1 MKLILKI
8 ARTELRNLFF
18 SPVAWFLTIIFFVI
32 CALFYSNYIAAIA
45 NWQDSLLRTTPAFK
59 EFPMGLTK
67 SVFMGMDSN
76 GFIANIFSNLY
87 LFIPL
92 LTMGLINREFN
103 NGTVKLLY
111 SSPVQLNQIVWGKYL
126 AVMAYNML
134 LLTIMLLFM
143 IVGAFS
149 IRDIDAGHLTTGLI
163 TFYLMVCSYTAIGMF
178 MSSITNY
185 QIVSAIATF
194 ILLFLLQRI
203 GGLWQ
208 EYDFIRDLTY
218 FLAINGRAE
227 RMVAGL
233 ITTRDIMYY
242 ALLTYMF
249 VTFSYLSLRH
259 GREMVSRGKKAVRY
273 LTVFLSVMV
282 VGYLTSRPGYVGYWD
297 GTRVK
302 ANTIKEQTQGIMKTM
317 QDEPMEVTLYTNLL
331 DPGQGFGRT
340 RPSARNTYIWNF
352 WDQFIRFKP
361 NIKFNYVLYYD
372 VADGDSTMYKRMPGM
387 TLDSIAREYAKMF
400 ETNLNW
406 YLKPAQIRKQIDLQG
421 EGMRSVM
428 HLKYKGKSIFLR
440 TYEDS
445 KYWPDEEH
453 VAAALKRLAN
463 DTIPKVYASTGN
475 FERSIHK
482 YGEREYNSY
491 SIQKLSRA
499 ALINHGFEFDTVNLS
514 KQDIPADADA
524 LVLADPKVMLND
536 TVTTRLKQYINNGG
550 NLLIVGEP
558 GKQHVLNPIIKPTGA
573 ELMPGTMVQISQHE
587 TPDKITPFVTTDH
600 TWIFKQKNPFSI
612 MVRKGLEDGDSTKV
626 MHPGVAPLSYTE
638 NGFKVTRLMV
648 SGPKG
653 LAWVK
658 AGHLVTDSA
667 PPVLVA
673 NEGDY
678 KLDSF
683 TVALAMSRQ
692 VGNKEQKIVIAGDAD
707 FPSNLRIGS
716 QFLASNYA
724 SWLTDEAF
732 PIHLFP
738 IPPTDTLLTVSL
750 KAAETQKIILVWIL
764 PAAILILGT
773 VILLRRK
780 RQ

>member
-1 MKLILKI
+1 MRLILKI

-18 SPVAWFLTIIFFVI
+18 SPVAWFLTIIFLVI
-32 CALFYSNYIAAIA
+32 CAIFYTNFIAALA
-45 NWQDSLLRTTPAFK
+45 NWQDSLLRTTPSFK
-59 EFPMGLTK
+59 EFPMGITK
-67 SVFMGMDSN
+67 AAFMGMDGN
-76 GFIANIFSNLY
+76 GFIGNIFSNLY

-134 LLTIMLLFM
+134 LLTIMLLIM

-149 IRDIDAGHLTTGLI
+149 IRNIDTGHLATGLI

-194 ILLFLLQRI
+194 ILLFLLQRV

-227 RMVAGL
+227 RMVDGL
-233 ITTRDIMYY
+233 ITTRDLMYY

-249 VTFSYLSLRH
+249 VTFSYLSLLH
-259 GREMVSRGKKAVRY
+259 GRELVSRTKKAVRY

-282 VGYLTSRPGYVGYWD
+282 VGYLTSRPGYIGYWD
-297 GTRVK
+297 GTRNK
-302 ANTIKEQTQGIMKTM
+302 ANTITEKTQEIIKPM

-340 RPSARNTYIWNF
+340 RPSSRNTYIWGF
-352 WDQFIRFKP
+352 WEQFIRFKP

-387 TLDSIAREYAKMF
+387 SLDSIAREYAKMY
-400 ETNLNW
+400 ETNINW
-406 YLKPAQIRKQIDLQG
+406 YLKPAEIRKKIDLQG

-428 HLKYKGKSIFLR
+428 QLKYKGKSIFLR
-440 TYEDS
+440 TYEDT

-453 VAAALKRLAN
+453 VAAALKRLSN
-463 DTIPKVYASTGN
+463 DTIPKVYATTGN
-475 FERSIHK
+475 YERSILK
-482 YGEREYNSY
+482 LGEREFSTY
-491 SIQKLSRA
+491 SIQKLSRG
-499 ALINHGFEFDTVNLS
+499 ALINHGFEFDTLNLNT
-514 KQDIPADADA
+514 QDIPADADA
-524 LVLADPKVMLND
+524 LVLADPRTMLSDAATN
-536 TVTTRLKQYINNGG
+536 RLKQYIDQGG
-550 NLLIVGEP
+550 NLMIMAEP
-558 GKQHVLNPIIKPTGA
+558 GKQQVLNPLIKPLGA
-573 ELMPGTMVQISQHE
+573 ELLPGTMVQISTHE
-587 TPDKITPFVTTDH
+587 TPDKITPFVTMDH
-600 TWIFKQKNPFSI
+600 TWLLKQKNQFSLS
-612 MVRKGLEDGDSTKV
+612 VRKAFEAGDSTKV
-626 MHPGVAPLSYTE
+626 LHPGAAALSYT
-638 NGFKVTRLMV
+638 GDAFKVKRLMV

-653 LAWVK
+653 LAWIK
-658 AGHLVTDSA
+658 AGQLVTDSA
-667 PPVLVA
+667 PPVMVPA
-673 NEGDY
+673 EGDY

-683 TVALAMSRQ
+683 TVALALSRQ
-692 VGNKEQKIVIAGDAD
+692 VGNKEQKIAITGDAD
-707 FPSNLRIGS
+707 F
-716 QFLASNYA
+716 ASNIRTTSQLLAANYV
-724 SWLTDEAF
+724 SWLTEEAY
-732 PIHLFP
+732 PIHIFA
-738 IPPTDTLLTVSL
+738 IPPTDTLLTISL
-750 KAAETQKIILVWIL
+750 KAAEAQKIILVWIL
-764 PAAILILGT
+764 PLVVLILGT

>member
-1 MKLILKI
+1 MRLIFKI

-32 CALFYSNYIAAIA
+32 CALYYTNFVTMLA
-45 NWQDSLLRTTPAFK
+45 NWQDSLLRTTPSFK
-59 EFPMGLTK
+59 EFPMGITK
-67 SVFMGMDSN
+67 SVFMGMDGN
-76 GFIANIFSNLY
+76 GFIGNIFSNLY

-126 AVMAYNML
+126 AIMAYNML
-134 LLTIMLLFM
+134 LLSIMLLFM
-143 IVGAFS
+143 IVGGFS
-149 IRDIDAGHLTTGLI
+149 IRNIDSGHLATGLI

-227 RMVAGL
+227 RMVEGL
-233 ITTRDIMYY
+233 ITSRDIMYY

-259 GREMVSRGKKAVRY
+259 GRELVSRGKKAVRY

-282 VGYLTSRPGYVGYWD
+282 VGYLTSRPGYIAYWD
-297 GTRVK
+297 GTRTQ
-302 ANTIKEQTQGIMKTM
+302 ANTITEKTQEIISTMK
-317 QDEPMEVTLYTNLL
+317 DEPLEVTLYTNLL

-340 RPSARNTYIWNF
+340 RPSARNTYIWGF

-361 NIKFNYVLYYD
+361 NIRFNYVLYYD
-372 VADGDSTMYKRMPGM
+372 VVDGDSTMYKRMPGM
-387 TLDSIAREYAKMF
+387 TLDSIAREYAKMH
-400 ETNLNW
+400 ETNLSW
-406 YLKPAQIRKQIDLQG
+406 YLKPAEIRKQIDLQP

-428 HLKYKGKSIFLR
+428 QLKYKGKSIFLR
-440 TYEDS
+440 MYDDP
-445 KYWPDEEH
+445 KYWPDENH
-453 VAAALKRLAN
+453 VAAALKRLSN
-463 DTIPKVYASTGN
+463 DTIPKVYATTGN
-475 FERSIHK
+475 YERSIHK
-482 YGEREYNSY
+482 LGEREFNFY
-491 SIQKLSRA
+491 SIQKQSRA
-499 ALINHGFEFDTVNLS
+499 ALINHGFEFDTLNLS
-514 KQDIPADADA
+514 IQDIPADADA

-536 TVTTRLKQYINNGG
+536 TIKTRLKQYIDKGG
-550 NLLIVGEP
+550 NMMILGEP
-558 GKQHVLNPIIKPTGA
+558 GKQQVLNPIINPMGA
-573 ELMPGTMVQISQHE
+573 DLMPGTMVQISKHE
-587 TPDKITPFVTTDH
+587 TPDKITPFVTMDH
-600 TWIFKQKNPFSI
+600 TGLLQQKNAFSI
-612 MVRKGLEDGDSTKV
+612 LAREGLKNGDSTKIL
-626 MHPGVAPLSYTE
+626 HPGAAPISYGDK
-638 NGFKVTRLMV
+638 GFKVTRLMV

-667 PPVLVA
+667 APVMVA
-673 NEGDY
+673 SEGDY

-683 TVALAMSRQ
+683 TVALALSRQ
-692 VGNKEQKIVIAGDAD
+692 VGNKQQKITIAGDAD
-707 FPSNLRIGS
+707 FASNLRINS
-716 QFLASNYA
+716 QFLAGNYL

-732 PIHLFP
+732 PVHIFS
-738 IPPTDTLLTVSL
+738 IPPTDTLLSISL
-750 KAAETQKIILVWIL
+750 TTAQTQKIILVWIL

>member
-1 MKLILKI
+1 MKLIFKI

-32 CALFYSNYIAAIA
+32 CAIFYTNFIAALA
-45 NWQDSLLRTTPAFK
+45 NWQDSLLKTTPSFK
-59 EFPMGLTK
+59 EFPMALTK
-67 SVFMGMDSN
+67 AVFMGMDGN
-76 GFIANIFSNLY
+76 GFIGNIFSNLY

-103 NGTVKLLY
+103 SGTVKLLY
-111 SSPVQLNQIVWGKYL
+111 SSPVQLNQIVWGKYV
-126 AVMAYNML
+126 AIMAYNML

-143 IVGAFS
+143 IVGGFS
-149 IRDIDAGHLTTGLI
+149 IRNIDTGHLFTGLI
-163 TFYLMVCSYTAIGMF
+163 TFYLVVCSYTAIGMF
-178 MSSITNY
+178 MSSITHY

-208 EYDFIRDLTY
+208 EYDFIRDITY

-227 RMVAGL
+227 RMVNGL

-249 VTFSYLSLRH
+249 VTFSYLSLLH
-259 GREMVSRGKKAVRY
+259 GRELVSRTKKAVRY
-273 LTVFLSVMV
+273 LTVFVSVLV
-282 VGYLTSRPGYVGYWD
+282 VGYLTSRPGYIGYWD
-297 GTRVK
+297 GTRTK
-302 ANTIKEQTQGIMKTM
+302 MNTITEKTQEIIKGMK
-317 QDEPMEVTLYTNLL
+317 DEPMEVTLYTNLL

-340 RPSARNTYIWNF
+340 RPSSRNNYIWGF

-372 VADGDSTMYKRMPGM
+372 VKDGDSTMYKRMPGM
-387 TLDSIAREYAKMF
+387 TLDSIAREYAKMY
-400 ETNLNW
+400 ETNLDW
-406 YLKPAQIRKQIDLQG
+406 YLKPAEIRKQIDLQP
-421 EGMRSVM
+421 EDLRSVM
-428 HLKYKGKSIFLR
+428 QLKYKGKSILLR
-440 TYEDS
+440 CYEDT
-445 KYWPDEEH
+445 KYWPDEDH
-453 VAAALKRLAN
+453 VAAALKRLSN
-463 DTIPKVYASTGN
+463 DTIPKVYATTGN
-475 FERSIHK
+475 YERSIHK
-482 YGEREYNSY
+482 LGEREYSSY
-491 SIQKLSRA
+491 SIQKYSRA
-499 ALINHGFEFDTVNLS
+499 ALINHGFEFDTLNLS

-536 TVTTRLKQYINNGG
+536 TVTTRLKQYIDKGG
-550 NLLIVGEP
+550 NMMIMGEP
-558 GKQHVLNPIIKPTGA
+558 GKQQVLNPLIKPMGA

-587 TPDKITPFVTTDH
+587 TPDKITPFVTMDH
-600 TWIFKQKNPFSI
+600 TWLLKQKNQFSI
-612 MVRKGLEDGDSTKV
+612 SIRKGLEEGDSTKIL
-626 MHPGVAPLSYTE
+626 HPGVAPLSYTD

-667 PPVLVA
+667 PPILVA
-673 NEGDY
+673 SEGDY

-683 TVALAMSRQ
+683 TLALALSRQ
-692 VGNKEQKIVIAGDAD
+692 VGNKEQKITIVGDAD
-707 FPSNLRIGS
+707 FASNIRTNS
-716 QFLASNYA
+716 QMLAANYA

-732 PIHLFP
+732 PVHIFA
-738 IPPTDTLLTVSL
+738 IKPTDTLLTIGL
-750 KAAETQKIILVWIL
+750 KTAETQKIILVWIL
-764 PAAILILGT
+764 PALILVLGT

>member
-1 MKLILKI
+1 MRLIFKI

-32 CALFYSNYIAAIA
+32 CALFYTNFITGIA
-45 NWQDSLLRTTPAFK
+45 NFQDSLLRTTPSFK
-59 EFPMGLTK
+59 EFPMSLTK
-67 SVFMGMDSN
+67 AVFMGIDGN
-76 GFIANIFSNLY
+76 GFIGNIFSNLY

-134 LLTIMLLFM
+134 LLSIMLLFM
-143 IVGAFS
+143 VVGGFS
-149 IRDIDAGHLTTGLI
+149 IKNIDMGHLATGLI

-194 ILLFLLQRI
+194 IVLFLLQRI

-227 RMVAGL
+227 RMVNGL

-242 ALLTYMF
+242 ALLTYLF
-249 VTFSYLSLRH
+249 VTFSYLSLLH
-259 GREMVSRGKKAVRY
+259 GRELVSRTKKTVRY

-282 VGYLTSRPGYVGYWD
+282 VGYLTSRPGYIGYWD
-297 GTRVK
+297 GTRTK
-302 ANTIKEQTQGIMKTM
+302 INTITEKTQEIISTMK
-317 QDEPMEVTLYTNLL
+317 DEPMEVTLYTNLL

-340 RPSARNTYIWNF
+340 RPSARNTFIWDF

-372 VADGDSTMYKRMPGM
+372 VADGDSTIYKRMPGM
-387 TLDSIAREYAKMF
+387 TLDSIAREYAKMY
-400 ETNLNW
+400 ETNINW
-406 YLKPAQIRKQIDLQG
+406 YLKPAEIRKQIDLQP

-428 HLKYKGKSIFLR
+428 QLKYKGKSIFLR
-440 TYEDS
+440 MYEDT
-445 KYWPDEEH
+445 KYWPDENH
-453 VAAALKRLAN
+453 VAAALKRISN
-463 DTIPKVYASTGN
+463 DTIPKVYATTGN
-475 FERSIHK
+475 YERNIHK
-482 YGEREYNSY
+482 LGEREFNLY

-499 ALINHGFEFDTVNLS
+499 ALINHGFEFDTLNLNR
-514 KQDIPADADA
+514 QDIPADADA
-524 LVLADPKVMLND
+524 LVVADPKVMLSD
-536 TVTTRLKQYINNGG
+536 TVTTRLKQYIDKGG
-550 NLLIVGEP
+550 NLMILGEP
-558 GKQHVLNPIIKPTGA
+558 GKQQVLNPIINPLGA
-573 ELMPGTMVQISQHE
+573 NLMPGTMVQISAHE
-587 TPDKITPFVTTDH
+587 TPDKITPFVTLDH
-600 TWIFKQKNPFSI
+600 AWLLKQKNPFSI
-612 MVRKGLEDGDSTKV
+612 MVRKGLEEGDSMKV
-626 MHPGVAPLSYTE
+626 LHPGVAPLSYTGNE
-638 NGFKVTRLMV
+638 FKVKRLMV
-648 SGPKG
+648 TCPKG

-667 PPVLVA
+667 APVLVPS
-673 NEGDY
+673 EGDY

-683 TVALAMSRQ
+683 TVALALSRQ
-692 VGNKEQKIVIAGDAD
+692 VGNKEQKITIAGDAD
-707 FPSNLRIGS
+707 FASTLRINS
-716 QFLASNYA
+716 QFLAGNYL

-732 PIHLFP
+732 PIHVFS
-738 IPPTDTLLTVSL
+738 IPPTDTLLSISL
-750 KAAETQKIILVWIL
+750 KTAQTQKIIFVWIL
-764 PAAILILGT
+764 PAAILILGA